1 MESGMQMTSQK
12 LSQKNCQ
19 KQTVTVL
26 DSLARVLALPE
37 SEVDSKIQEELCS
50 LRSCDWLKPGSLS
63 YYSPKMLRD
72 FLATTEEEHSE
83 SSSIR
88 WMSWGMMS
96 HGRCLTAK
104 ISEFPKT
111 GKGCSLLDILEKQ
124 VPKKYFLSGEQLQ
137 KIVFKS

>member
-1 MESGMQMTSQK
+1 MQMTSQK
-12 LSQKNCQ
+12 LPQKNCQ

-37 SEVDSKIQEELCS
+37 SEADLKIQEELCS
-50 LRSCDWLKPGSLS
+50 LRSCDWLKYGSLN
-63 YYSPKMLRD
+63 YYSPKMLKD
-72 FLATTEEEHSE
+72 FLATTEEERSA

-88 WMSWGMMS
+88 WMNWGMMS
-96 HGRCLTAK
+96 RGRCLTAK
-104 ISEFPKT
+104 ISESHKT